1 MGVPFSYKKPFT
13 IFGACL
19 DWIGSFREQNDAIL
33 SLTDKLQLAR
43 GEAAKYR
50 EAANMWKATARE
62 IQNDLDAALTRES
75 FNASKTERRIKRQA
89 KKEAHDDRESSI

>member
-75 FNASKTERRIKRQA
+75 FNASLVAYARARKASLAKYERKRG
-89 KKEAHDDRESSI
+89 RG